1 MSSWPETGK
10 SFFTFYFLVEFN
22 GFLLLYLLQNG
33 GYSKT
38 EQVTYKAG
46 VCPISGA
53 QLGTLRLALKA
64 ANKDGNLGAKVGLR
78 YNIQNEFKCEI
89 PFKIVISV
97 VH

>member
-1 MSSWPETGK
+1 MD
-10 SFFTFYFLVEFN
+10 FYYFYFLQ
-22 GFLLLYLLQNG
+22 YG

-38 EQVTYKAG
+38 QQVTYKAG
-46 VCPISGA
+46 ICPISGA

-89 PFKIVISV
+89 LFTIFDLIV
-97 VH
+97 H